1 MKREKR
7 MNKEVKQIKYLQI
20 ANEHL
25 KNRNSALYFK
35 KSKLEEEI
43 QWLNFL
49 VIMETSIIIGIIIA
63 VLTIGLLKL

>member
-1 MKREKR
+1 MDDEA
-7 MNKEVKQIKYLQI
+7 KQIKYLKI

-35 KSKLEEEI
+35 KIKLEEEI
-43 QWLNFL
+43 QRLMFL

-63 VLTIGLLKL
+63 VLTTGLLKL